1 MTTKHLS
8 PIDQLIVQFD
18 GALRATTGTVGR
30 TRRPSP
36 ADSVE
41 SDAAELTTN
50 ARRLSGRLMRVNH
63 CGEVCAQALYQGQ
76 AVTARTPGVQESMKE
91 AAREEED
98 HLAWC
103 ETRIE
108 ELDTHVS
115 YLNPLWYT
123 ASLSIG
129 VMTGLLGDRI
139 SLGFVAATEEGV
151 CEHLDDHLERLPPE
165 DLKSKR
171 ILEQMRADE
180 SRHATNAIAAGGT
193 RFPRPVKRLM
203 HRLSGMMTGTT
214 YWI

>member
-1 MTTKHLS
+1 MTTKELS
-8 PIDQLIVQFD
+8 PLDQLIVGFD
-18 GALRATTGTVGR
+18 DALRATTGAIGK
-30 TRRPSP
+30 TRRSSP

-41 SDAAELTTN
+41 TPELSAN
-50 ARRLSGRLMRVNH
+50 ARALSGRLMRVNH

-76 AVTARTPGVQESMKE
+76 AVTARAPRVQESMKE

-103 ETRIE
+103 ESRIE
-108 ELDTHVS
+108 ELDSHVS

-151 CEHLDDHLERLPPE
+151 CKHLDDHLERLPPE

-171 ILEQMRADE
+171 VLEQMRADE
-180 SRHATNAIAAGGT
+180 SRHATNAIAAGGI
-193 RFPRPVKRLM
+193 RFPGPVKRLM
-203 HRLSGMMTGTT
+203 HRMSGIMTGTT